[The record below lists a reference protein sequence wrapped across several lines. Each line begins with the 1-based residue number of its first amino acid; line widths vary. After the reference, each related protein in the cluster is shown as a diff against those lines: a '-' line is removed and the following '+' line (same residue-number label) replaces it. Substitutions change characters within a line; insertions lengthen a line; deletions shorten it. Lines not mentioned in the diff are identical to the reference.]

1 MCWNSVKKRNQE
13 KKLLT
18 DWLAENAKCRIW
30 MNNASAVI
38 INLCIVVVVFVSYQY
53 FKEKKKQ
60 NLRTKLKPNPSKP
73 LVFGHIRDLTRQNY
87 VY

>member
-1 MCWNSVKKRNQE
+1 MQAQS
-13 KKLLT
+13 LST
-18 DWLAENAKCRIW
+18 Y
-30 MNNASAVI
+30 ASF
-38 INLCIVVVVFVSYQY
+38 VVVFVSYQY

-73 LVFGHIRDLTRQNY
+73 LVFGHIRDLTRQSY

>member
-1 MCWNSVKKRNQE
+1 MQVQS
-13 KKLLT
+13 LST
-18 DWLAENAKCRIW
+18 Y
-30 MNNASAVI
+30 ASF
-38 INLCIVVVVFVSYQY
+38 VVVFVSYQY

-87 VY
+87 VYWKTTRKHKIGEATTVPSPRE

>member
-18 DWLAENAKCRIW
+18 DWFAENAKCRIR

-38 INLCIVVVVFVSYQY
+38 INLCMVFVVSVSYQY
-53 FKEKKKQ
+53 LKGKEK
-60 NLRTKLKPNPSKP
+60 TKFKDK
-73 LVFGHIRDLTRQNY
+73 T
-87 VY
+87 